1 MARQPDSAP
10 PAWPRAALLGAA
22 AVVAGFA
29 VYRVVAVYA
38 VRTAGCGRLAGEARP
53 AVRVAAGGP
62 SAGPAPGHSPRPGLS
77 GPPPPPPL
85 RVVTWNIEGHAALWR
100 PDHLELVAEAIRR
113 LDPDL
118 VALQEVHRGTWQAR
132 SRDQLAELAAAT
144 GLAAWF
150 GPSFETL
157 GGEFGNAL
165 LTRGEVIAAR
175 VVPLPGVGE
184 PRSIL
189 AVRLRIDGRE
199 VSVLATHLTA
209 WGPLRR
215 GVRMRQIGCL
225 AEEVRRA
232 APPVVVAGDLNAGP
246 ATPELE
252 RLTGAVPLG
261 PCGGA
266 SEEPTHRRTGA
277 RLDHLLCGP
286 GWGPAAVRVEP
297 IGPADHWPLVAEI
310 AWARPAGAGSGG

>member
-1 MARQPDSAP
+1 MEAQPEPSP
-10 PAWPRAALLGAA
+10 PAWPRAALLGATA
-22 AVVAGFA
+22 LVAGF
-29 VYRVVAVYA
+29 VIY
-38 VRTAGCGRLAGEARP
+38 
-53 AVRVAAGGP
+53 RVAAVYTVRTRCGDPAGEP
-62 SAGPAPGHSPRPGLS
+62 VRAIQVAAAAPAVEPAVDRRAAGATVASAGSA
-77 GPPPPPPL
+77 PPL
-85 RVVTWNIEGHAALWR
+85 RVVTWNVEGHAALWR
-100 PDHLELVAEAIRR
+100 RDHLDRVAEAIRR
-113 LDPDL
+113 LDPDV
-118 VALQEVHRGTWQAR
+118 VALQEMHRGTWQAR
-132 SRDQLAELAAAT
+132 SRDQVAELAAAT

-165 LTRGEVIAAR
+165 LTRGEVVSAR

-184 PRSIL
+184 PRSVL
-189 AVRLRIDGRE
+189 AVRLRIGGRE

-215 GVRMRQIGCL
+215 SVRMEQIGCL
-225 AEEVRRA
+225 AEAIRRA
-232 APPVVVAGDLNAGP
+232 EPPVVVAGDLNAGP

-252 RLTGAVPLG
+252 RLTGAVPLA

-266 SEEPTHRRTGA
+266 LDQPTHRRTGA

-286 GWGPAAVRVEP
+286 GWGPATTRVEP

-310 AWARPAGAGSGG
+310 EWPQPAGASPGG